1 MKTLKIS
8 NEQLTLFLCGDFN
21 ATPDHAVH
29 KVIVKGGLTA
39 EEKGIYFKEDPKGE
53 KAVFSHS
60 YKLVDSYGGCSE
72 ERPYTFKWGVKED
85 AIFTVLDFIYY
96 TPGTLQIR
104 AVRYPLKEN
113 EKILMVDKIGIPNE
127 NQPSDHLPVASMFY
141 LK

>member
-8 NEQLTLFLCGDFN
+8 NDQLSLFLCGDFN

-39 EEKGIYFKEDPKGE
+39 EEKGDYFKEDPKGE
-53 KAVFSHS
+53 KAVFSHG
-60 YKLVDSYGGCSE
+60 YKLADSYGGCE
-72 ERPYTFKWGVKED
+72 VRPYTFKWGVKED
-85 AIFTVLDFIYY
+85 AIFNVLDFIYY
-96 TPGTLQIR
+96 TPGSLELR
-104 AVRYPLKEN
+104 AVRTPLNEE

-127 NQPSDHLPVASMFY
+127 NQPSDHLPVAAMFH